1 MATSA
6 EYAALVCDRVAE
18 YGTVQSRKMFGE
30 YMVYLR
36 KNRFGFSATLQYLS
50 KNTRTFLTSRGAE
63 CDIPYPGAKEHYI
76 LDIENREL
84 PDQVIP
90 LPVAA
95 TPPPKDKQRGGLHST
110 EQSRGQRPRLVFAV
124 SGREKGEKEKESE
137 DVTKKSN

>member
-1 MATSA
+1 MA
-6 EYAALVCDRVAE
+6 L
-18 YGTVQSRKMFGE
+18 
-30 YMVYLR
+30 
-36 KNRFGFSATLQYLS
+36 
-50 KNTRTFLTSRGAE
+50 RGAE

-90 LPVAA
+90 LLVAA

-137 DVTKKSN
+137 DVTKKSNQEVTRGVSRNKKDKPRNRPGTNGADLEREERLTVSLTLEIIAYYVQFVNTVLQN